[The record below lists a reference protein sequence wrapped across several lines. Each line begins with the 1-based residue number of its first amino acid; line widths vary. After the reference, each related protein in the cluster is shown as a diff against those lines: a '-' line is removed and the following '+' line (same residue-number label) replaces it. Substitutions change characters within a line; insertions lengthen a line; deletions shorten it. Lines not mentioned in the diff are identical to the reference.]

1 MHYRWAGESHEK
13 LTIDQQIFG
22 DVLMTDKAVQAI
34 ELQSAEQMA
43 GSPALAATD
52 DFIASRALEI
62 LREWITDPEIRDLL
76 PEAEQVKAADAAR
89 KNAA

>member
-1 MHYRWAGESHEK
+1 MHYRQAGESNEK
-13 LTIDQQIFG
+13 LIIDQQIFG
-22 DVLMTDKAVQAI
+22 DVLMTNRAVQPI
-34 ELQSAEQMA
+34 ELQSAEQIA
-43 GSPALAATD
+43 GSPALTATD

-76 PEAEQVKAADAAR
+76 QEAELVKAADAAR